1 MVTGDPCERVVQ
13 HPKGWTPHVENHC
26 LWWVSVCLL
35 LLFCNTVLSAQNGS
49 SVVQRPH
56 STVSPLTTGITL
68 WLHCSTCPGGQ
79 GKWAWLYRKEPYR
92 HRLEMNVFF
101 SCQKVLPQPLKNAEV
116 IPTAG
121 AAQCRPVL
129 LTLVLTSICRKD
141 CKDSPD
147 CPQTQSFKMCY
158 LKVLNYSKH
167 FIARKNTREKK
178 TQLGCPF
185 ALRM

>member
-1 MVTGDPCERVVQ
+1 MLRITVYGGFLFVCYCCFVILCCQHRMGAPLCKGHTVPWVLYPRGSHFGFTVQ
-13 HPKGWTPHVENHC
+13 HA
-26 LWWVSVCLL
+26 L
-35 LLFCNTVLSAQNGS
+35 
-49 SVVQRPH
+49 
-56 STVSPLTTGITL
+56 
-68 WLHCSTCPGGQ
+68 GGQ